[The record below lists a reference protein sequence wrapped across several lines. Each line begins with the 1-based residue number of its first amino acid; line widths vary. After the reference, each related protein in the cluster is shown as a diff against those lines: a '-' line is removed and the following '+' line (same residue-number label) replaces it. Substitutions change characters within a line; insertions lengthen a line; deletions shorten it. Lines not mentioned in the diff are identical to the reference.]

1 MEGEAVGREIETPHR
16 WRLGRTALGLL
27 AALLLIA
34 GAVMVYS
41 MVVTNRVP
49 RRGVSGAA
57 PVPVTAGAATVRD
70 MPIWLS
76 GIGSVQPIKV
86 VTVKVRVDGQLDHV
100 AFTEGQEVHAGDVL
114 AQIDPRTFQ
123 AQLNQAQANQV
134 KDQAQLANA
143 RLDLGR
149 ANKLATLGAGT
160 SQNAD
165 TLKAQVAEL
174 EATIQ
179 ADQAMVDSARLNLAF
194 CTVTSPLAGRVGMR
208 LVDPGSIVHA
218 SDPNG
223 LVTVTQMQPIAVLFP
238 LPQDDLPAV
247 LDGQAHGELPV
258 AVETRDGTRHLA
270 DGQLVFIDSQVD
282 QTNGQVRFK
291 AQFANANRALWPGAF
306 VIARVLVRTDREATV
321 VPDRAVQR
329 GESGPFVYVVRSDN
343 TVAVYPVKPGP
354 SAEGFTEILSGVA
367 PGDSVVFDGQ
377 SRLAPG
383 VRVEVR
389 QPG

>member
-1 MEGEAVGREIETPHR
+1 MAGEAVGRELETRQR
-16 WRLGRTALGLL
+16 WRLGRIALGLL

-41 MVVTNRVP
+41 MVVTSHVP
-49 RRGVSGAA
+49 RRAVSEAA

-100 AFTEGQEVHAGDVL
+100 AFTEGQEVQAGDVL

-123 AQLNQAQANQV
+123 AQLNQAQANQA
-134 KDQAQLANA
+134 KDQAQLANT

-247 LDGQAHGELPV
+247 LAGQAHGELPV

-270 DGQLVFIDSQVD
+270 DGQLIFIDSQVD
-282 QTNGQVRFK
+282 QANGQVRLK
-291 AQFANANRALWPGAF
+291 AQFANTDRALWPGAF
-306 VIARVLVRTDREATV
+306 VIARALVRTDREATV

-329 GESGPFVYVVRSDN
+329 GESGPFVYIVRSDK

-354 SAEGFTEILSGVA
+354 SAEGFTEILSGVS

-383 VRVEVR
+383 VRVEVGP
-389 QPG
+389 PG

>member
-1 MEGEAVGREIETPHR
+1 MAGEAVGREIETRQR
-16 WRLGRTALGLL
+16 WRLGRAALRLL

-34 GAVMVYS
+34 GAVMVYTA
-41 MVVTNRVP
+41 VTTRGP
-49 RRGVSGAA
+49 RRAVTGAE
-57 PVPVTAGAATVRD
+57 PVPITAGAATTRD

-76 GIGSVQPIKV
+76 GIGSVQPINV
-86 VTVKVRVDGQLDHV
+86 VTVKVRVDGQLDRV

-123 AQLNQAQANQV
+123 AQLNQAQANQA

-149 ANKLATLGAGT
+149 ASKLATLGAGT

-165 TLKAQVAEL
+165 ALKAQVAEL

-179 ADQAMVDSARLNLAF
+179 ADQAMVNSARLNLAF
-194 CTVTSPLAGRVGMR
+194 CTVTSPLTGRIGMR

-223 LVTVTQMQPIAVLFP
+223 LVTVTQMQPIAVLFS

-247 LDGQAHGELPV
+247 LDGQTHGKLPV
-258 AVETRDGTRHLA
+258 AIEARDGTRHLA
-270 DGQLVFIDSQVD
+270 DGQLIFIDSQVD
-282 QTNGQVRFK
+282 QANGQVRLK
-291 AQFANANRALWPGAF
+291 AHFVNADRALWPGAF
-306 VIARVLVRTDREATV
+306 VIARVLVRTDREAAV

-329 GESGPFVYVVRSDN
+329 GESGPFVYLVRPDN
-343 TVAVYPVKPGP
+343 SVAIRPVKPGP
-354 SAEGFTEILSGVA
+354 SAEGFTEILSGIA
-367 PGDSVVFDGQ
+367 PGDSIVFDGQ

-389 QPG
+389 QSG